1 MEVIEQTCGR
11 SLCILLSVLCNR
23 TVKENPLHFEY
34 CRGFFVVAATVTNWL
49 IVQLILIVLSFDI
62 STSLV
67 IYLSLRKVSIN
78 KQAKSIGG
86 I

>member
-1 MEVIEQTCGR
+1 MTKIR
-11 SLCILLSVLCNR
+11 SISD
-23 TVKENPLHFEY
+23 T
-34 CRGFFVVAATVTNWL
+34 
-49 IVQLILIVLSFDI
+49 ILIVLSFDI